1 MYHQINFLQVAYNI
15 AFIMKEVIS
24 VRTYVST
31 YIKKADMLKDKK
43 DKELEMAKADIAQLE
58 VDIRMFKN
66 FSIRF
71 ARIFC

>member
-1 MYHQINFLQVAYNI
+1 
-15 AFIMKEVIS
+15 
-24 VRTYVST
+24 
-31 YIKKADMLKDKK
+31 MLKDKK